1 MLPVHTFVKQQ
12 QYMTQDSITTD
23 VVGIDSHQFNEY
35 VIAENNINRDTEVG
49 PNLIRERASEKI
61 DKINQQQIS
70 LGNEIYELE
79 YQKREAR
86 KENNGIIEM
95 KNNIDDLQEGFTMN
109 DELETR
115 KVHYKESLRKVEK
128 EYFSLMAWSVA
139 ALTTIVIGTHFI
151 KK

>member
-1 MLPVHTFVKQQ
+1 
-12 QYMTQDSITTD
+12 
-23 VVGIDSHQFNEY
+23 
-35 VIAENNINRDTEVG
+35 
-49 PNLIRERASEKI
+49 
-61 DKINQQQIS
+61 
-70 LGNEIYELE
+70 
-79 YQKREAR
+79 
-86 KENNGIIEM
+86 M